1 MIIFTKQLLRIIL
14 TFLYSLLIL
23 SKKNIKVSSYAYIN
37 RGTLFGGQNVIHS
50 NVNIVNSKIGYATY
64 IGKNSQLPNTIIGAY
79 CSIANNVK
87 VISDTHPSSKY
98 VSTHPAFFSL
108 LKQAGFTFVKK
119 QLFNEKLYFD
129 EISEI
134 DVKIGNDVWIGANV
148 ILIGGVEIED
158 GAIIATGSLV
168 SKNVKSYDIVGGI
181 PAKVIRSRFKV
192 EQIEIL
198 NKFKW
203 WNRSPE
209 WLKIHADLFSDIEEL
224 IAFISKEKNKYY
236 L

>member
-1 MIIFTKQLLRIIL
+1 MIILTKRLLRILL

-23 SKKNIKVSSYAYIN
+23 SRKNIKVDPYAYIN
-37 RGTLFGGQNVIHS
+37 RRTLLGGQNVIHS
-50 NVNIVNSKIGYATY
+50 NVNIVNSVIGYATY
-64 IGKNSQLPNTIIGAY
+64 IGNNSQLPNTEIGAY

-87 VISDTHPSSKY
+87 VISDTHPSSTF

-108 LKQAGFTFVKK
+108 LKQAGFTYVKK

-129 EISEI
+129 ETSEI

-148 ILIGGVEIED
+148 ILIGGIEIED

-168 SKNVKSYDIVGGI
+168 SKNVKSYDIVGGV

-198 NKFKW
+198 KKFKW

-209 WLKIHADLFSDIEEL
+209 WLKSHTDLFDDIEEL
-224 IAFISKEKNKYY
+224 IEFISKEKKE
-236 L
+236 

>member
-1 MIIFTKQLLRIIL
+1 MIIFTKRLLRIIL
-14 TFLYSLLIL
+14 TYFYSLLIL
-23 SKKNIKVSSYAYIN
+23 SKSNIKVDPYAYIN
-37 RGTLFGGQNVIHS
+37 RKTIFGGQNIIHS
-50 NVNIVNSKIGYATY
+50 NVNIVNSTVGYATY
-64 IGKNSQLPNTIIGAY
+64 IGNNSQLPNTIIGAY

-108 LKQAGFTFVKK
+108 LKQAGFTYVKK

-129 EISEI
+129 ETSEI
-134 DVKIGNDVWIGANV
+134 DVKIGNDVWIGTNV
-148 ILIGGVEIED
+148 IIIGGIEIED

-168 SKNVKSYDIVGGI
+168 SKNVKSYDIVGGV

-192 EQIEIL
+192 EQIEL
-198 NKFKW
+198 LKKFKW

-224 IAFISKEKNKYY
+224 IEFISKEEINDYH
-236 L
+236 